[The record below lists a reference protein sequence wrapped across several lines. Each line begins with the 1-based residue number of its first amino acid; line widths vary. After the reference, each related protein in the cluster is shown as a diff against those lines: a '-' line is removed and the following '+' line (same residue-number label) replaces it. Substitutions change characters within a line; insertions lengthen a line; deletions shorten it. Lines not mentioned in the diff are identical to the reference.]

1 MTDRV
6 SLGRIAMRNA
16 LQLRRMLSVPRE
28 APVNVYDVAST
39 LGVEVRFV
47 DRPSLEGMFYRGP
60 HPKILLPS
68 WQHRPKGRIAF
79 SCAHELGHFQLG
91 HGTHVDEY
99 VEESHQSGP
108 KSDEEFA
115 ADTFATSLLMPRQ
128 AVVQRFATRGWDLSS
143 ADPIRLFTVAGELD
157 VGYSTLLNHL
167 RYGLNLVHNGWLAPR
182 LKVAPK
188 AIRREVTGEAEPS
201 RVVIVDDH
209 WSTIPIDLEVGDE
222 IAIPSKLRVECDD
235 SIREVGNHGEY
246 SRWVGARAG
255 EADIRINGRRHR
267 VRIARAGYCGIL
279 KYRFLDDPDEL

>member
-16 LQLRRMLSVPRE
+16 LQLRRMLSIPRE
-28 APVNVYDVAST
+28 APVNVYNVASA
-39 LGVEVRFV
+39 LGIEVRFV

-60 HPKILLPS
+60 NPKILLPS

-99 VEESHQSGP
+99 VEESQESGP

-128 AVVQRFATRGWDLSS
+128 AVVQRFAKRGWDLSI
-143 ADPIRLFTVAGELD
+143 ADPTQLFAVAGELD
-157 VGYSTLLNHL
+157 VGYSTLLKHL
-167 RYGLNLVHNGWLAPR
+167 RYGLDLVNNAWVTPR

-188 AIRREVTGEAEPS
+188 AIRQDVTGEAEPP
-201 RVVIVDDH
+201 RVVIVDDQ
-209 WSTIPIDLEVGDE
+209 WSDTPIDLEVGDE
-222 IAIPSKLRVECDD
+222 IAIPRICNVEGHGF
-235 SIREVGNHGEY
+235 IHEVGRHGNY
-246 SRWVGARAG
+246 SRWMGSRSG
-255 EADIRINGRRHR
+255 EADVQIHNRRHR
-267 VRIARAGYCGIL
+267 VRVARSGYCGML
-279 KYRFLDDPDEL
+279 KYRFLDDPDEA

>member
-16 LQLRRMLSVPRE
+16 LQLRRVLSIPRE
-28 APVNVYDVAST
+28 APVNVYDVASA

-99 VEESHQSGP
+99 IEGSLESGAR
-108 KSDEEFA
+108 SDEEFA

-128 AVVQRFATRGWDLSS
+128 AVVQRFASRGWDLSS
-143 ADPIRLFTVAGELD
+143 ADPTQLFTVAGELD
-157 VGYSTLLNHL
+157 VGYSTLLKHL
-167 RYGLNLVHNGWLAPR
+167 RYGLDLVNDGWMAPR
-182 LKVAPK
+182 LKISPK
-188 AIRREVTGEAEPS
+188 SIRQEVTGEAEPP
-201 RVVIVDDH
+201 RVIIVDER
-209 WSTIPIDLEVGDE
+209 WSNLPIDLEVGDE
-222 IAIPSKLRVECDD
+222 VAVPVNLRVECDGLV
-235 SIREVGNHGEY
+235 RGVGSHGNY
-246 SRWVGARAG
+246 SRWAGARAG
-255 EADIRINGRRHR
+255 EADVRINSRRYRLR
-267 VRIARAGYCGIL
+267 VARSGYCGML
-279 KYRFLDDPDEL
+279 KYRFLDDPDET